1 MPEEEVEL
9 YDYLKVISK
18 RKWLIIA
25 GTLVCVFTAG
35 IVSLLLPKVY
45 EATLDLRIGKVWDD
59 PIEDRHVV
67 SETITSEAFLVKV
80 INKLNLKSRQEL
92 TGTIEAPVIKEGN
105 LIRLT
110 VKADTPTKTV
120 KIVNAIANLIID
132 SNKDKYDKA
141 MTFYYQ
147 YEKNLTTQIANV
159 NSNITKMRA
168 TLSHLEKD
176 VRTNGVAAVL
186 LQAQLEQRETQLV
199 ILMRELRDV
208 RTKNYSPIHSQMS
221 SVENPAVEP
230 RAPIATPKRLIIV
243 IAAVLGGLVSLFL
256 AFFLEYLQRM
266 KARESSIS
274 RNSQE
279 G

>member
-9 YDYLKVISK
+9 HDYLKVISK

-45 EATLDLRIGKVWDD
+45 EATLDLTIGKVWDS
-59 PIEDRHVV
+59 PIENPYVV
-67 SETITSEAFLVKV
+67 SETITTEAFLVKV
-80 INKLNLKSRQEL
+80 INKLKLKSFQDL
-92 TGTIEAPVIKEGN
+92 KGAVKASVFKESN

-141 MTFYYQ
+141 MIFYYQ

-168 TLSHLEKD
+168 TFSHLEKD

-221 SVENPAVEP
+221 SVENPTVEP
-230 RAPIATPKRLIIV
+230 TAPVAPRKKQIVV
-243 IAAVLGGLVSLFL
+243 IAAVLGAFVFLFL
-256 AFFLEYLQRM
+256 AFFLEYLGRM
-266 KARESSIS
+266 KERESSIS
-274 RNSQE
+274 RNSKE